1 MMKVRFEVRRS
12 KDYDTCV
19 SNGWFSFAVASGDVR
34 AGEEI
39 CQEYP
44 YLTFERSNHS
54 YTVED
59 STGMENGDEFVLSVT
74 ALLKRRLETSSREE
88 LKLFRS
94 LRKTRMTN
102 ELVGENDLD
111 MIFTNAVLL
120 QHENDIA
127 EPRGLAQLADSTVNR
142 GDSLSNPSKP
152 AVYGVYLTLG
162 LLSHSCSPNTIVNLN
177 QSNLISVRA
186 VRDISKGEPI
196 TRSWLPQLCVPRA
209 VRQEAFSNMFP
220 RCRCECDIC
229 RVDSLSASASTE
241 MYRHA
246 EIDDILRK
254 QVGHEFR
261 RIQSMVKGGSKL
273 CADDALDMSSSL
285 LPSLQNLIRLL
296 EVCYCSGF
304 CNVLALRY
312 LHLQVSYILMV
323 RVPTILYTF
332 QPTSN
337 IHIYWYASI
346 RYLEPRTRRFECIP
360 TPSRSHVF
368 HHDPR

>member
-1 MMKVRFEVRRS
+1 MKERFEVRRS
-12 KDYDTCV
+12 KDNDTCV
-19 SNGWFSFAVASGDVR
+19 SNGWFSLAVASGDVR

-44 YLTFERSNHS
+44 YLTFEKSDHS
-54 YTVED
+54 YTVDD
-59 STGMENGDEFVLSVT
+59 STGMDNGREFDLSVQS
-74 ALLKRRLETSSREE
+74 LLKRRLETSSREE

-94 LRKTRMTN
+94 LRSKTRMAN
-102 ELVGENDLD
+102 KIDDEEDLSYVDDLD
-111 MIFTNAVLL
+111 IILTNAILL
-120 QHENDIA
+120 QREDDLV
-127 EPRGLAQLADSTVNR
+127 EPKGLTQLADSTINR
-142 GDSLSNPSKP
+142 GDSLSNPSKLLP

-177 QSNLISVRA
+177 QNNLVSVRA

-220 RCRCECDIC
+220 RCRCECYIC
-229 RVDSLSASASTE
+229 RVDSLFASANAE

-246 EIDDILRK
+246 EIDDIFRK
-254 QVGHEFR
+254 QVGTEFK
-261 RIQSMVKGGSKL
+261 RIQSIVRGGPRL
-273 CADDALDMSSSL
+273 CADDGVNRSSSL
-285 LPSLQNLIRLL
+285 LPRLQGLIRLL

-323 RVPTILYTF
+323 RSPSLFLCLYT
-332 QPTSN
+332 QYLHAGSSIYDN
-337 IHIYWYASI
+337 I
-346 RYLEPRTRRFECIP
+346 
-360 TPSRSHVF
+360 
-368 HHDPR
+368 